1 MKKNCLLN
9 GYLLIYIQ
17 ETLKSFGNMK
27 TRFLITLFILLFA
40 GAKHTT
46 ARSSYRSVDDVFD
59 LFDSALGNSFFP
71 EESEDESTM
80 SPGGS
85 GGNATNVSIAA
96 HFEPDQ
102 IGIGKEVRYFVEF
115 INLAPLN
122 FSLPKIDGLHKL
134 SEQVYQSSS
143 NINGTLTQK
152 TSYIFTFIPERAGII
167 EVSAYEIVIA
177 GERYTIPPSVLTVSQ
192 DPNTHNNNRPQSQ
205 SQPVQVSVDIASQ
218 KAYVGQVIP
227 VTISVSPN
235 ETTQLASN
243 IRAELIGGD
252 FLQSELSKQP
262 ESKVHGNREIY
273 TWRTFITPVKSG
285 QTSLVFN
292 VSCVLQVLRKMGF
305 FSFAEQVQR
314 NFTSD
319 PIAVEILPLPQAP
332 ENFTGGIGQ
341 FSLTNPHLSSDQV
354 LVGEPITLAVDIVGQ
369 GNFSRIQ
376 RLLFAANEDW
386 QCFAP
391 KCTFKAQDEGEF
403 RGTKTIEYVIIPQKT
418 GQIALPEISL
428 VYFSPE
434 TGTYE
439 TATADMAKKSVL
451 VSRSSDAYSRNTSA
465 VTDAAEADHTVNLDH
480 SLHLLSKDTKHY
492 KSLKPLYYNTY
503 FWWIHGT
510 LLFLATVLFLKT
522 LKPSD
527 IVRRKDKK
535 WNIRREKQRLL
546 KTVESSNFAEFYRLS
561 LGILK
566 EKLGIT
572 SDDHE
577 HRMAA
582 FKRLKE
588 QGYSQISW
596 LEEFFNEAD
605 AANFG
610 KKKVEKLHILQQV
623 EKISQF
629 MENVKNKK

>member
-1 MKKNCLLN
+1 
-9 GYLLIYIQ
+9 
-17 ETLKSFGNMK
+17 MK
-27 TRFLITLFILLFA
+27 TRFLITLFIFLFI
-40 GAKHTT
+40 GARHIV
-46 ARSSYRSVDDVFD
+46 ARSSYHSVDDVFD
-59 LFDSALGNSFFP
+59 LFDSALGDNFFP
-71 EESEDESTM
+71 DESEDEALMGSST
-80 SPGGS
+80 S
-85 GGNATNVSIAA
+85 GGKAINASIAA
-96 HFEPDQ
+96 RFEPDQ
-102 IGIGKEVRYFVEF
+102 IGVGKEVRYLVEF
-115 INLAPLN
+115 INLGPLN
-122 FSLPKIDGLHKL
+122 FNLPKIDGLYKL

-143 NINGTLTQK
+143 NINGALTQK
-152 TSYIFTFIPERAGII
+152 TSYVFTFIPERAGTI
-167 EVSAYEIVIA
+167 EVPEYEIVIA
-177 GERYTIPPSVLTVSQ
+177 GERYTIPSSVLTVSQ
-192 DPNTHNNNRPQSQ
+192 DPNAHNNSRPQSQ
-205 SQPVQVSVDIASQ
+205 GQPVQISVDIASQ
-218 KAYVGQVIP
+218 KVYVGQVIP
-227 VTISVSPN
+227 AMISVSPS

-262 ESKVHGNREIY
+262 ESKIHDNREIY
-273 TWRTFITPVKSG
+273 TWRTFITPVKNG
-285 QTSLVFN
+285 QTSLMFN

-314 NFTSD
+314 NFTTD
-319 PIAVEILPLPQAP
+319 PIAVEVLPLPQAP

-341 FSLTNPHLSSDQV
+341 FSLKNPHLSSDQV
-354 LVGEPITLAVDIVGQ
+354 LVGEPITLTVDVVGQ

-376 RLLFAANEDW
+376 RLLFATNRDW

-403 RGTKTIEYVIIPQKT
+403 RGTKTIEYVIIPQRT

-428 VYFSPE
+428 VYFSPK

-439 TATADMAKKSVL
+439 TATADMAKKSIL
-451 VSRSSDAYSRNTSA
+451 VSRSTDAYSGTKNAST
-465 VTDAAEADHTVNLDH
+465 TDVAEADRTVLDH
-480 SLHLLSKDTKHY
+480 SLHLLSKDTEHY

-503 FWWIHGT
+503 FWWIQGV
-510 LLFLATVLFLKT
+510 LLFLAIVLFLKT
-522 LKPSD
+522 LKLSGV
-527 IVRRKDKK
+527 VRKKGKK
-535 WNIRREKQRLL
+535 WNVRREKQRLL
-546 KTVESSNFAEFYRLS
+546 KAVESGNFVEFYRLS

-566 EKLGIT
+566 EKLNIA
-572 SDDHE
+572 SDDYE

-610 KKKVEKLHILQQV
+610 KKKVEKLHILRQI
-623 EKISQF
+623 EKILQF